1 MARPKRSI
9 VAATAEATTPP
20 NALEPNQSLVRVVKA
35 EGNNLY
41 LCHLPTKAEI
51 LLELAQRFRNTVWI
65 KRGGYV
71 LAQRYPEADQT
82 GRVVGEIVNVV
93 GDEKAWRKQ
102 PYWYVSSGLRSPDPM
117 LSLTLSPAGPRSS
130 SRTAASTTRMTRTPP
145 WESCPRPTPKTS
157 VKPATRRITAPF
169 AGSS

>member
-9 VAATAEATTPP
+9 VAAAQEASTPP
-20 NALEPNQSLVRVVKA
+20 AALEPSQSLVRVVKA

-41 LCHLPTKAEI
+41 LCQLPDQAE
-51 LLELAQRFRNTVWI
+51 LLVELAQRFRNTVWI

-71 LAQRYPEADQT
+71 VVQRYPENDQN

-102 PYWYVSSGLRSPDPM
+102 PYWPKEFVKNSGLDDEEDED
-117 LSLTLSPAGPRSS
+117 
-130 SRTAASTTRMTRTPP
+130 STVGKMPP
-145 WESCPRPTPKTS
+145 SDSEDER
-157 VKPATRRITAPF
+157 
-169 AGSS
+169 

>member
-1 MARPKRSI
+1 MARPKRNI

-20 NALEPNQSLVRVVKA
+20 NSLEPSQSLVQVVKA

-41 LCHLPTKAEI
+41 LCKLPEKAEI

-82 GRVVGEIVNVV
+82 GRIVGEIVNVV

-102 PYWYVSSGLRSPDPM
+102 PYWSVFPLDAAKPPKIE
-117 LSLTLSPAGPRSS
+117 LTNFAGPRSL
-130 SRTAASTTRMTRTPP
+130 SRIAASTTRMTKTRQSANCLPPTLKMSDNTP
-145 WESCPRPTPKTS
+145 S
-157 VKPATRRITAPF
+157 V
-169 AGSS
+169 